1 MTNNSDD
8 DIKRYLKQQSQELD
22 SMLGDGLTDY
32 LKLGF
37 ASNFSGIMK
46 VGYAI
51 AITLSIALFYCGYQ
65 FFTAPEATQVF
76 WGVLLILSFNAQV
89 ATKLW
94 IFMQTNRNMLSKEMR
109 MMEIRQRAWFDARD
123 TKTQEQ

>member
-1 MTNNSDD
+1 MKNNSDD
-8 DIKRYLKQQSQELD
+8 DIKRYLNQQSQELD
-22 SMLGDGLTDY
+22 NMLGSGLTDY

-46 VGYAI
+46 LGYVIAI
-51 AITLSIALFYCGYQ
+51 ALSVAMFYCGYK
-65 FFTAPEATQVF
+65 FFTVPASDHVF

-109 MMEIRQRAWFDARD
+109 MIEVRQRAWFEAMKIKD
-123 TKTQEQ
+123 

>member
-1 MTNNSDD
+1 MTTKSDD
-8 DIKRYLKQQSQELD
+8 DIKHYLKQQSQELD
-22 SMLGDGLTDY
+22 NMLGDGLTDY

-46 VGYAI
+46 LGYAI
-51 AITLSIALFYCGYQ
+51 AIALTLALFYCGYQ
-65 FFTAPEATQVF
+65 FFTAPEVNQVF

-109 MMEIRQRAWFDARD
+109 MIEVRQRAWFAAQNA
-123 TKTQEQ
+123 KMHE

>member
-1 MTNNSDD
+1 MTTKSDD
-8 DIKRYLKQQSQELD
+8 DIKHYLKQQSQELD
-22 SMLGDGLTDY
+22 NMLGDGLTDY
-32 LKLGF
+32 IKLGF

-46 VGYAI
+46 LGYTIAI
-51 AITLSIALFYCGYQ
+51 ALTLALFYCGYQ
-65 FFTAPEATQVF
+65 FFTAPEVNEVF

-109 MMEIRQRAWFDARD
+109 MIEVRQRAWFAAENA
-123 TKTQEQ
+123 KMHE

>member
-1 MTNNSDD
+1 MTTKSDD
-8 DIKRYLKQQSQELD
+8 DIKHYLKQQSQELD
-22 SMLGDGLTDY
+22 NMLGDGLTDY

-46 VGYAI
+46 LGYAI
-51 AITLSIALFYCGYQ
+51 AIALTVALFYCGYQ
-65 FFTAPEATQVF
+65 FFTAPEVNQVF

-109 MMEIRQRAWFDARD
+109 MMEVRQRAWFEAQNA
-123 TKTQEQ
+123 KMHE

>member
-1 MTNNSDD
+1 MTTKSDD
-8 DIKRYLKQQSQELD
+8 DIRHYLKQQSQELD
-22 SMLGDGLTDY
+22 NMLGDGLTDY

-46 VGYAI
+46 LGYAI
-51 AITLSIALFYCGYQ
+51 AIALTLALFYCGYQ
-65 FFTAPEATQVF
+65 FFTAPEANQVF

-109 MMEIRQRAWFDARD
+109 MIEVRQRAWFAAQNA
-123 TKTQEQ
+123 KMHE

>member
-1 MTNNSDD
+1 MMNNSDD

-46 VGYAI
+46 LGYAI
-51 AITLSIALFYCGYQ
+51 AIVLTGALFYCGYQ
-65 FFTAPEATQVF
+65 FFIAPDEDQVF
-76 WGVLLILSFNAQV
+76 WGVLLIISFNAQV

-109 MMEIRQRAWFDARD
+109 MMEVRHRAWFEARSV
-123 TKTQEQ
+123 K

>member
-1 MTNNSDD
+1 MTTKSDD
-8 DIKRYLKQQSQELD
+8 DIKHYLKQQSQELD
-22 SMLGDGLTDY
+22 NMLGDGLTDY

-46 VGYAI
+46 LGYAI
-51 AITLSIALFYCGYQ
+51 AIALTVALFYCGYQ
-65 FFTAPEATQVF
+65 FFTAPEVNQVF

-109 MMEIRQRAWFDARD
+109 MIEVRQRAWFAAQNA
-123 TKTQEQ
+123 KMHE

>member
-1 MTNNSDD
+1 MTTKSDD
-8 DIKRYLKQQSQELD
+8 DIKHYLKQQSQELD
-22 SMLGDGLTDY
+22 NMLGDGLTDY

-46 VGYAI
+46 LGYAI
-51 AITLSIALFYCGYQ
+51 VIALTVALFYCGYQ
-65 FFTAPEATQVF
+65 FFTAPEVNQVF

-109 MMEIRQRAWFDARD
+109 MIEVRQRAWFAAQNA
-123 TKTQEQ
+123 KMHE

>member
-1 MTNNSDD
+1 MTTKSDD
-8 DIKRYLKQQSQELD
+8 DIKHYLKQQSQELD
-22 SMLGDGLTDY
+22 NMLGDGLTDY

-46 VGYAI
+46 LGYAI
-51 AITLSIALFYCGYQ
+51 ALALTVALFYCGYQ
-65 FFTAPEATQVF
+65 FFTAPEVNQVF

-109 MMEIRQRAWFDARD
+109 MIEVRQRAWFAAQIA
-123 TKTQEQ
+123 KMHE

>member
-1 MTNNSDD
+1 MTTKSDD
-8 DIKRYLKQQSQELD
+8 DIKHYLKQQSQELD
-22 SMLGDGLTDY
+22 NMLGDGLTDY

-46 VGYAI
+46 LGYAI
-51 AITLSIALFYCGYQ
+51 AIALTVALFYCGYQ
-65 FFTAPEATQVF
+65 FFAAPEANQVF

-109 MMEIRQRAWFDARD
+109 MIEVRQRAWFAAQNA
-123 TKTQEQ
+123 KMHE